1 VTRILKSLAFALVGA
16 ALFFSFFMMLS
27 IPVLTAIAKL
37 RDPNAPLQAPDV
49 VVAPA
54 VLFRTVGLPLSAIAF
69 AICFALAMKRF
80 RSTGHPPSAV
90 GHRRAGM

>member
-1 VTRILKSLAFALVGA
+1 VTRILKSLAFALLGA
-16 ALFFSFFMMLS
+16 GLFFSFFMMLS

-54 VLFRTVGLPLSAIAF
+54 VLFRTVGLPLSAVAF

-80 RSTGHPPSAV
+80 RNAGQPTSPIS
-90 GHRRAGM
+90 HRRAGM